1 MTRHLKTSQMRLES
15 VVLHAKCMAKNK
27 KSIKHVVSQEDIEN
41 NPELEQIVEVGE
53 TIEIPEEAIIDEP
66 AMVAL
71 DEEPTVSWSVF
82 KADKFIRTYSI
93 EIHGIDAGQLAK
105 QFAEKIGGEVK
116 LS

>member
-1 MTRHLKTSQMRLES
+1 MGK
-15 VVLHAKCMAKNK
+15 KN
-27 KSIKHVVSQEDIEN
+27 KSIKHVVSQEDVES

-53 TIEIPEEAIIDEP
+53 TIEIPEEAIVDET
-66 AMVAL
+66 AMYL
-71 DEEPTVSWSVF
+71 SDEEPTVSWSVF

-105 QFAEKIGGEVK
+105 QFAEKVGGEVK